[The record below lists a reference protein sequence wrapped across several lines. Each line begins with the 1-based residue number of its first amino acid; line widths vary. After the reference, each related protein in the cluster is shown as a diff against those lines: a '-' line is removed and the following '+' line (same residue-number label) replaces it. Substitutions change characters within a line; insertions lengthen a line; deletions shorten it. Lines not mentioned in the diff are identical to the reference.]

1 MSLYLAFDI
10 GTTGLK
16 TALVDQDG
24 RVLDVCVTEYAFSV
38 PGAGM
43 AEMDPNAYWN
53 AAVQGTRSVFARS
66 GADRRD
72 LAAIGFSSQGQTF
85 VPVDTSGEPLH
96 NAIVWIDRRAEGIV
110 EAWQREWLTRNEYR
124 RTTGYPWIAAELT
137 LFKLAWF
144 ERNRP
149 EGERVWK
156 YLCLPDYLIFRMT
169 GGTFTDHVMAQFTG
183 CWNIETQKWDPGLL
197 DAAGIA
203 ADKLPSVVPSGTAV
217 GSLRQDAADEL
228 GIPAGVTVC
237 VGANDQI
244 AGALGSGN
252 VAAGIVSE
260 TTGSCLAV
268 IASTERASDDET
280 AFAGRHAAPGLGFS
294 IAMSVSSGLVLKWFR
309 DLCAPGESYDEFLGG
324 VGLIPM
330 GCDGLTM
337 LPHLCGT
344 GTPDFNSSA
353 RGAFIGLTPGHTRA
367 HMARAIMEGVC
378 CQLRECV
385 EAIAHTGGAAESVR
399 SLGGAAKSDLW
410 VQMKADMLG
419 LPVERPVCA
428 DAASLGAA
436 IMAAAGTG
444 QFSSIQD
451 ASLAWYRAER
461 RFEPSPETEAPCR
474 EVYESYKGLTTK
486 LFG

>member
-24 RVLDVCVTEYAFSV
+24 HVLDVCVTEYAFSV
-38 PGAGM
+38 PGPGM
-43 AEMDPNAYWN
+43 AEMDPDAYWN
-53 AAVQGTRSVFARS
+53 AAIEGTRSVFARS
-66 GADRRD
+66 GANRSD

-85 VPVDTSGEPLH
+85 VPMDKAGKPLH
-96 NAIVWIDRRAEGIV
+96 DAIVWIDRRAQDVV
-110 EAWQREWLTRNEYR
+110 ETWMRDWLTRTEYR
-124 RTTGYPWIAAELT
+124 RITGYPWVAAELS

-149 EGERVWK
+149 EAQRVWK
-156 YLCLPDYLIFRMT
+156 YLCLPDYLIYRMT
-169 GGTFTDHVMAQFTG
+169 GQTMTDHVMAQFTG
-183 CWNIETQKWDPGLL
+183 CWNIQSQEWDRKLL
-197 DAAGIA
+197 DAAGVQA
-203 ADKLPSVVPSGTAV
+203 SKLPEVVPSGTAV
-217 GSLRQDAADEL
+217 GALRQDAADEL
-228 GIPAGVTVC
+228 GIPAAVKVC

-244 AGALGSGN
+244 AGAVGSGN
-252 VAAGIVSE
+252 VSAGVVSE

-268 IASTERASDDET
+268 IASTETVSDDDT
-280 AFAGRHAAPGLGFS
+280 AFAGRHAVPDLGFS
-294 IAMSVSSGLVLKWFR
+294 VAMSVSSGLVLKWFR
-309 DLCAPGESYDEFLGG
+309 DLCAPGESYDKFLAGI
-324 VGLIPM
+324 GLIHM

-344 GTPDFNSSA
+344 GTPAFNSSA
-353 RGAFIGLTPGHTRA
+353 KGAFIGLTPGHTRA

-378 CQLRECV
+378 CQLRECI
-385 EAIAHTGGAAESVR
+385 EAIAHTGGSVGSIR

-436 IMAAAGTG
+436 AMAAAGTG
-444 QFSSIQD
+444 RFASIQE

-461 RFEPSPETEAPCR
+461 RFEPSPETSEACR
-474 EVYESYKGLTTK
+474 EVYNRYVELTAK
-486 LFG
+486 LFP